1 MPTTFKLLSLFLGA
15 SLTRSSVAKKDIV
28 LETFGDPDNGG
39 HPLPATHS
47 WFALTDPVMGGVSV
61 GTATALDG
69 LGIFVGEVK
78 DVPSLSAPGFIA
90 MQTRGGWWPDL
101 SSCEGL
107 QITSLASQGYT
118 NYKLSFGTTHVTGN
132 SPYARGYK
140 APFEP
145 GDGVYTDVMIPFTD
159 FSDNWDAATGEI
171 LQTCESDNSWC
182 PDDETLRDMQRFEI
196 MAEGALGKVDL
207 KIRLI
212 TAVGCDDGV
221 VEVDPNPDDNIQGG
235 RGQGGPI
242 GSGGGSGGGGRGAN
256 RGNGFSSTDVEF
268 VGNIT
273 PEILDNGDIRIESW
287 PDPRHAWF
295 ALNDPVM
302 GGQST
307 STVDVK
313 DDVAVFTGEVVDV
326 PFLQAPGF
334 IKMETRGGEFP
345 DVSHCKALKIKM
357 RTPTDYSGLHV
368 TFGVHHAE
376 ETMPFVRG
384 YKAPI
389 KIGKSKKFGTVKV
402 PFEDFSDNWDPKTGE
417 IVVECKEN
425 SKHCPDE
432 ATLRYMTTFSIMGE
446 GEDGE
451 VHVEVMSIDATDCEY
466 EDLDT
471 SINAGT
477 WVGIAFGFIF
487 VGIGGFYLGRR
498 SAGYLSVSGKDASNF
513 GVSPVKPT
521 QPLTSIRDQNNANVP
536 DIL

>member
-1 MPTTFKLLSLFLGA
+1 MPTSNLLSLLLGA
-15 SLTRSSVAKKDIV
+15 SLMRSSVLAKKDIV
-28 LETFGDPDNGG
+28 VETFGDPANGG
-39 HPLPATHS
+39 HPLPAIHS
-47 WFALTDPVMGGVSV
+47 WYALTDPVMGGESV

-78 DVPSLSAPGFIA
+78 NVPSLNAPGFIA

-107 QITSLASQGYT
+107 QITSLASEGYT
-118 NYKLSFGTTHVTGN
+118 NYKVSFGTAHVTGN

-145 GDGVYTDVMIPFTD
+145 GDGVFTDVTIPFTD
-159 FSDNWDAATGEI
+159 FSDNWDAKTGEI
-171 LQTCESDNSWC
+171 LETCEADSNWC
-182 PDDETLRDMQRFEI
+182 PDAATLKDLQRFEI

-212 TAVGCDDGV
+212 TAVGCDDDV
-221 VEVDPNPDDNIQGG
+221 VEEDPNPDDNIQGG

-242 GSGGGSGGGGRGAN
+242 GSGGRNRG
-256 RGNGFSSTDVEF
+256 RGNGRTDVEF

-287 PDPRHAWF
+287 PEPRHAWF

-313 DDVAVFTGEVVDV
+313 DDVAVFKGEVVDV

-345 DVSHCKALKIKM
+345 DVSQCKALKIKM
-357 RTPTDYSGLHV
+357 RTPTKYSGLHV

-389 KIGKSKKFGTVKV
+389 KIGKSSSFGTVKV
-402 PFEDFSDNWDPKTGE
+402 PFEDFSDNWDPKTGD
-417 IVVECKEN
+417 ILVKCKEN

-451 VHVEVMSIDATDCEY
+451 VHVEVKSIDATDCEY
-466 EDLDT
+466 DDFNN
-471 SINAGT
+471 SVHAGT

-498 SAGYLSVSGKDASNF
+498 SVRYSGIFGKDASDF
-513 GVSPVKPT
+513 GVSPVKAP
-521 QPLTSIRDQNNANVP
+521 QPITSIRDQDDASVP
-536 DIL
+536 GIL